1 MELSKRISPEI
12 ETQINE
18 RITYEYKSAYIYFN
32 MANWCNCYGF
42 YKAKDKYRQ
51 YGEEELK
58 HAHKLENYINDR
70 NGRVALGVIPS
81 QTSEYKS
88 LLDVLI
94 KSYEHEITIT
104 EAYKNLSRAVM
115 AAGDMVTFSEL
126 EWFVHEQI
134 EEEAKFGDVII
145 TANRL
150 GITDETKGIEI
161 IELENQLVG

>member
-18 RITYEYKSAYIYFN
+18 RITNEYKSAYIYFA

-42 YKAKDKYRQ
+42 FKAKKKYRA
-51 YGEEELK
+51 YGLEELE
-58 HAHKLENYINDR
+58 HAHRLENYLNDR
-70 NGRVALGVIPS
+70 NGKVCLGVIPS
-81 QTSEYKS
+81 QTTEYKS
-88 LLDVLI
+88 LLDVII
-94 KSYEHEITIT
+94 KSYEHEVSITD
-104 EAYKNLSRAVM
+104 AYKALSKGVM